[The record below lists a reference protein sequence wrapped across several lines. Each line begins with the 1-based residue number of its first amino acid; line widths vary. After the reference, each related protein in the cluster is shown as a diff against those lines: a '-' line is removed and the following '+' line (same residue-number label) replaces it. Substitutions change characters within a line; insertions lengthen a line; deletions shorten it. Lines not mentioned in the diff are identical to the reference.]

1 MINLCLYAAFSSIYD
16 RTQAGTMEKHLGFR
30 NGPVPRLSWR
40 KTPFLIGK
48 AEVPK
53 DRVAHELVKEGPIP

>member
-16 RTQAGTMEKHLGFR
+16 KTQAGTTEKHLGFR

-53 DRVAHELVKEGPIP
+53 DRVVHELAKEGSIP

>member
-1 MINLCLYAAFSSIYD
+1 
-16 RTQAGTMEKHLGFR
+16 MEKHLGFR